1 MKSEDLRALQAPFK
15 ARYRDAPEDAVITL
29 SATGALG
36 DGVSCSVDTGAALV
50 DAGLHPS
57 TGGSGLQACSGD
69 MLLQALVACA
79 GVTLSAVA
87 TALSIELESGRV
99 TASGDIDMRGTL
111 GMKGDAPVGFSAIR
125 LRFDLVSGAP
135 AEKLD
140 KLVELTERY
149 CVVYRTLCGGVPVA
163 VERSVAAGR
172 ASAST

>member
-1 MKSEDLRALQAPFK
+1 ML
-15 ARYRDAPEDAVITL
+15 AR
-29 SATGALG
+29 SNGAGQLLG
-36 DGVSCSVDTGAALV
+36 KV
-50 DAGLHPS
+50 
-57 TGGSGLQACSGD
+57 
-69 MLLQALVACA
+69 
-79 GVTLSAVA
+79 
-87 TALSIELESGRV
+87 
-99 TASGDIDMRGTL
+99 L
-111 GMKGDAPVGFSAIR
+111 GMVHFPVRNPLKNNRIRYHVGSRAIR

>member
-1 MKSEDLRALQAPFK
+1 
-15 ARYRDAPEDAVITL
+15 
-29 SATGALG
+29 
-36 DGVSCSVDTGAALV
+36 
-50 DAGLHPS
+50 
-57 TGGSGLQACSGD
+57 

-79 GVTLSAVA
+79 GVTLTAVA

-111 GMKGDAPVGFSAIR
+111 GMKGDAPVGFRAIR

-140 KLVELTERY
+140 KLGELTERY